1 MPLLRNSMGLSNAE
15 RQAAWRE
22 RREQR
27 LAKLEAVIAKLKAE
41 NEKAAEA
48 RAANPATDWLVQEN
62 AKLRRQ
68 LAEARS
74 RLHSITQGAVFVA
87 KDDLRIIRACL
98 HPDGAQSPAARHR
111 CEAASK
117 AFNALPIRAA

>member
-1 MPLLRNSMGLSNAE
+1 MGLSNAE
-15 RQAAWRE
+15 RQAGWRE

-27 LAKLEAVIAKLKAE
+27 LAELEAVIAKLKAE

-48 RAANPATDWLVQEN
+48 RAANPVTDWLVQEN

-74 RLHSITQGAVFVA
+74 RLHSITHVPKGAVFVA

-117 AFNALPIRAA
+117 AFNALPIRAV

>member
-1 MPLLRNSMGLSNAE
+1 MTFVFE
-15 RQAAWRE
+15 RQARWQQ

-27 LAKLEAVIAKLKAE
+27 LAELEAVIAKLKAE

-48 RAANPATDWLVQEN
+48 RAANTAWLVQEN
-62 AKLRRQ
+62 ANLRRQ

-117 AFNALPIRAA
+117 AFNALPIRAV

>member
-1 MPLLRNSMGLSNAE
+1 MTFE
-15 RQAAWRE
+15 RQARWQ
-22 RREQR
+22 QR

-74 RLHSITQGAVFVA
+74 RLHSITHVNKAAAFVA

-98 HPDGAQSPAARHR
+98 HPEGTQNPAARHR
-111 CEAASK
+111 YEAASK
-117 AFNALPIRAA
+117 AFNALPILAV

>member
-1 MPLLRNSMGLSNAE
+1 MTFPFEL
-15 RQAAWRE
+15 QARWQ
-22 RREQR
+22 QR
-27 LAKLEAVIAKLKAE
+27 LAELEAVIAELKAE

-48 RAANPATDWLVQEN
+48 LSVNRAPPWLVQEN
-62 AKLRRQ
+62 ANLRRQ

-74 RLHSITQGAVFVA
+74 RLHSITHVPKGAVFVA

-111 CEAASK
+111 YEAASK
-117 AFNALPIRAA
+117 AFNALPIRAV

>member
-1 MPLLRNSMGLSNAE
+1 MTFAFE
-15 RQAAWRE
+15 RQARWQQ

-27 LAKLEAVIAKLKAE
+27 LAELEAVIAKLKAE
-41 NEKAAEA
+41 NERAAEA
-48 RAANPATDWLVQEN
+48 RAANTAWLVQEN
-62 AKLRRQ
+62 ANLRRQ

-74 RLHSITQGAVFVA
+74 RLHSITHVPKGAVFVA

-111 CEAASK
+111 YEAASK
-117 AFNALPIRAA
+117 AFNALPIRAV

>member
-1 MPLLRNSMGLSNAE
+1 MTFAFE
-15 RQAAWRE
+15 RQARWHQ

-27 LAKLEAVIAKLKAE
+27 LAELEAVIAKLKAE

-62 AKLRRQ
+62 AKLRRL

-74 RLHSITQGAVFVA
+74 RLHSITRAPEGAVFVA

-98 HPDGAQSPAARHR
+98 HPDGAQSPATRHR
-111 CEAASK
+111 YEAASK
-117 AFNALPIRAA
+117 AFNALPIRAV

>member
-1 MPLLRNSMGLSNAE
+1 MGLSNAE

-27 LAKLEAVIAKLKAE
+27 LAELEAVITKLKAE

-48 RAANPATDWLVQEN
+48 LTANRAPPGLLQEN
-62 AKLRRQ
+62 ANLRRQ

-74 RLHSITQGAVFVA
+74 RLHSITHVPKGAVFVA

-98 HPDGAQSPAARHR
+98 HPDSAQTPAARHR
-111 CEAASK
+111 YEAASK
-117 AFNALPIRAA
+117 AFNALPIRAM

>member
-1 MPLLRNSMGLSNAE
+1 MTAFLESAFGALL
-15 RQAAWRE
+15 QARWQ
-22 RREQR
+22 QR
-27 LAKLEAVIAKLKAE
+27 LAELEVVIVKLKGE

-48 RAANPATDWLVQEN
+48 LAANRAPPRLVQEN
-62 AKLRRQ
+62 ANLRRQ

-74 RLHSITQGAVFVA
+74 RLHSTTHVPKGAVFVA

-111 CEAASK
+111 HEAASK
-117 AFNALPIRAA
+117 AFNALPIKAV

>member
-1 MPLLRNSMGLSNAE
+1 MTSAFE
-15 RQAAWRE
+15 RQARWQQ

-27 LAKLEAVIAKLKAE
+27 LAELEAVIAKLKAE

-48 RAANPATDWLVQEN
+48 RPVNTAWLVQEN
-62 AKLRRQ
+62 ANLRRQ

-74 RLHSITQGAVFVA
+74 QLHNIIHVPKGAVFVA

-98 HPDGAQSPAARHR
+98 HPDGAHSPAARHR
-111 CEAASK
+111 YEAASK
-117 AFNALPIRAA
+117 AFNALPIRAV